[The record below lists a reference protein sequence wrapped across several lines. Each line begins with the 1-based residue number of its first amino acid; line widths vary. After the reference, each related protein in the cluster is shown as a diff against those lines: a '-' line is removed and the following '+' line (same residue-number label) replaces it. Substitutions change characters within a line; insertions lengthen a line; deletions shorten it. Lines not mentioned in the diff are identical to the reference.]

1 MINASSSWLL
11 LSSSLP
17 SPSSSCFNIR
27 VVTVREKS
35 GKNEQFS
42 RSGKSQGKSLIFS
55 KSGNSIFQFI
65 VHKVSSRFWNAFLGW
80 NVCCIAS
87 KAISL
92 TLYICLTHVVV
103 VVSGFR
109 CECFLPNSFFL
120 FPQKAERGW
129 KWRENYQ
136 RLGKKAKVNESMDC
150 FSLLKGQWKLFKVQ
164 WKSGN
169 F

>member
-1 MINASSSWLL
+1 MVIIVILSAINIILMKWT
-11 LSSSLP
+11 
-17 SPSSSCFNIR
+17 FFR
-27 VVTVREKS
+27 VRKKS
-35 GKNEQFS
+35 GE
-42 RSGKSQGKSLIFS
+42 IFDIFKVS
-55 KSGNSIFQFI
+55 EKSGNSIFRFI
-65 VHKVSSRFWNAFLGW
+65 VHKVSSRFWNAFPGW

-92 TLYICLTHVVV
+92 TLYICLTHAVV
-103 VVSGFR
+103 VVSGFW